1 MSKAPG
7 SPSFQPPR
15 SNRLLPRLSNLSLS
29 PPPGDVTQQQGPP
42 SREEISPVA
51 ALAPVIALEA
61 PTVVVVEPEANLEP
75 QPAPRPR
82 RNSRPDLPRNNSEAA
97 DDDIFALD
105 DEGWSRIANAGG
117 IEEMLKL
124 GEGVSG
130 AVSKCRLRKSGQV
143 FAIKVCQCC
152 II

>member
-7 SPSFQPPR
+7 SPSFRPPQ
-15 SNRLLPRLSNLSLS
+15 SNRLLPKLSNLSLS
-29 PPPGDVTQQQGPP
+29 PPPGDLSQQKVPP
-42 SREEISPVA
+42 STEEISPVP
-51 ALAPVIALEA
+51 ALAPVVALEA
-61 PTVVVVEPEANLEP
+61 PTVIVVEPDSNLKA
-75 QPAPRPR
+75 QPAPR
-82 RNSRPDLPRNNSEAA
+82 RNSRPDLPRSNSEVT
-97 DDDIFALD
+97 DDDMFTLD
-105 DEGWSRIANAGG
+105 DEGWSRVANAGG

-152 II
+152 IL